1 MVGTRPTL
9 PAMRPRSACISATV
23 VMTFIHAADGMLRQA
38 QHERK
43 KGAGYP
49 WCGRGRWSR
58 SYGLAR
64 PYLGDGGD
72 DLHTRGGP
80 DASTGSARTGQE
92 GKVPMVR
99 MKPEEPV
106 KPSGSG
112 F

>member
-43 KGAGYP
+43 KGADEADGAGHTVSLGRISATVVMTLIHAADGMLRQAQHERDKSAGYP

-64 PYLGDGGD
+64 PVS
-72 DLHTRGGP
+72 R
-80 DASTGSARTGQE
+80 R
-92 GKVPMVR
+92 R
-99 MKPEEPV
+99 R
-106 KPSGSG
+106 
-112 F
+112 